1 MMRFSLKKFMK
12 KNLLKFSL
20 AFGLFLFSS
29 QFFAQDLETLKQQ
42 KESLKL
48 NTELIEKKIDLLK
61 EQQDNSK
68 IKEKVEGLNKKQIIF
83 LPQIAQNLPLK
94 MQKKRLNF

>member
-1 MMRFSLKKFMK
+1 MK

-29 QFFAQDLETLKQQ
+29 QLFAQDLETLKQQ

-48 NTELIEKKIDLLK
+48 NTELIEKKLTC
-61 EQQDNSK
+61 
-68 IKEKVEGLNKKQIIF
+68 
-83 LPQIAQNLPLK
+83 
-94 MQKKRLNF
+94 

>member
-1 MMRFSLKKFMK
+1 MMRFSLKQFMK

-29 QFFAQDLETLKQQ
+29 QLFAQDLETLKQQ

-48 NTELIEKKIDLLK
+48 NTELIEKKLTC
-61 EQQDNSK
+61 
-68 IKEKVEGLNKKQIIF
+68 
-83 LPQIAQNLPLK
+83 
-94 MQKKRLNF
+94 

>member
-12 KNLLKFSL
+12 KNLLKFLL

-29 QFFAQDLETLKQQ
+29 QLFAQDLETLKQQ

-48 NTELIEKKIDLLK
+48 NTELIEKKLTC
-61 EQQDNSK
+61 
-68 IKEKVEGLNKKQIIF
+68 
-83 LPQIAQNLPLK
+83 
-94 MQKKRLNF
+94 

>member
-1 MMRFSLKKFMK
+1 MK

-29 QFFAQDLETLKQQ
+29 QLFAQDLETLKQQ

-68 IKEKVEGLNKKQIIF
+68 IKEKVEGLNNKSDRKKIIF